1 MIDGRR
7 RGERD
12 ARCILAVRLGN
23 PGNVLVTTPF
33 GRVLTLPSNGNLEVA
48 P

>member
-1 MIDGRR
+1 MID
-7 RGERD
+7 ERPHGQGD
-12 ARCILAVRLGN
+12 AHRIPVVRPAN

-33 GRVLTLPSNGNLEVA
+33 ERVLTLPSNGNLEVA